1 MRNEIDMQ
9 DHSPRGG
16 TDQRRRSLLG
26 ALASA
31 GVLANLPIGA
41 RAQAWPT
48 KPVQIIH
55 GFNAGANPDL
65 ISRALQPA
73 LSERL
78 GQPVL
83 VDSRP
88 GASGR
93 IATTYVAKQP
103 ADGYTLIMITGGDGV
118 VAATARDLPYDL
130 LRDFAFV
137 SLTTVFPFLILVPV
151 DSPYKTLGE
160 LLDDARKRP
169 GKLSYGHSGV
179 ASTLHL
185 VGELMKDMAGVD
197 IVHIP
202 YKGTQAQELAA
213 GRPGLDM
220 AVSVATPAMPF
231 IKSGKVRVIAV
242 TSAARDPAF
251 PDVPTVGETLP
262 GYEVTSW
269 LGVAAPAGTSPAIV
283 DRLSSDIRAVL
294 ARDDVKARLAIMS
307 AHGTGSTG
315 AEFRARVA
323 ADIAKW
329 RRLAD
334 RVKLE

>member
-1 MRNEIDMQ
+1 MPDPLTK
-9 DHSPRGG
+9 SVG
-16 TDQRRRSLLG
+16 RRRSLVAALVG
-26 ALASA
+26 AAL
-31 GVLANLPIGA
+31 IGA
-41 RAQAWPT
+41 WPHPAPAQSWPV

-78 GQPVL
+78 GQSVI

-93 IATTYVAKQP
+93 IATSFVAKQP
-103 ADGYTLIMITGGDGV
+103 ADGYTFIMITGGDGV
-118 VAATARDLPYDL
+118 LAATVRDLPYDL

-137 SLTTVFPFLILVPV
+137 SLTTVFPFLIVVPA
-151 DSPYKTLGE
+151 DSPYRTLGE

-169 GKLSYGHSGV
+169 GKLGYGHSGV

-185 VGELMKDMAGVD
+185 VGELIKDMANVD

-213 GRPGLDM
+213 GRAGLDF
-220 AVSVATPAMPF
+220 AVSVSAPAMPL
-231 IKSGKVRVIAV
+231 IKAGRLRVLAV
-242 TSAARDPAF
+242 TSVARDPGF
-251 PDVPTVGETLP
+251 PDVPTVGETLA

-269 LGVAAPAGTSPAIV
+269 LGVAAPVGTSPAIV
-283 DRLSSDIRAVL
+283 DRLSLEIRTVL
-294 ARDDVKARLAIMS
+294 ARDDVKARLAMMS
-307 AHGTGSTG
+307 TQGTGSTG

-329 RRLAD
+329 RRLAEK
-334 RVKLE
+334 VKLD

>member
-1 MRNEIDMQ
+1 MRDDSSKRE
-9 DHSPRGG
+9 
-16 TDQRRRSLLG
+16 TDQHRRDLLG
-26 ALASA
+26 AIAST
-31 GVLANLPIGA
+31 VLLGGLPTVA
-41 RAQAWPT
+41 SAQAWPT

-93 IATTYVAKQP
+93 IATSYIAKQP

-118 VAATARDLPYDL
+118 IAATARDLPYDL
-130 LRDFAFV
+130 LRDFAFI
-137 SLTTVFPFLILVPV
+137 SLTTVFPFLIVVPV

-169 GKLSYGHSGV
+169 GKLGYGHSGV

-220 AVSVATPAMPF
+220 AVSVSAPAMPF
-231 IKSGKVRVIAV
+231 IKSGKLRVLAV

-251 PDVPTVGETLP
+251 PDAPAVAETLP

-294 ARDDVKARLAIMS
+294 ARDDVKARLATMS

-323 ADIAKW
+323 ADIDKW

-334 RVKLE
+334 KVKLD

>member
-1 MRNEIDMQ
+1 MDECFKAFSATN
-9 DHSPRGG
+9 
-16 TDQRRRSLLG
+16 RRCALFCLVAGAALSVAALG
-26 ALASA
+26 PVSA
-31 GVLANLPIGA
+31 
-41 RAQAWPT
+41 QSWPV

-78 GQPVL
+78 GQSVI

-93 IATTYVAKQP
+93 IATGFVAKQP
-103 ADGYTLIMITGGDGV
+103 ADGYTLVMITGGDGV
-118 VAATARDLPYDL
+118 LAATVRDLPYDL
-130 LRDFAFV
+130 LRDFSFV
-137 SLTTVFPFLILVPV
+137 SLTTVFPFLILVPA

-169 GKLSYGHSGV
+169 GKLGYGHSGV

-185 VGELMKDMAGVD
+185 VGELIKDMASVD

-213 GRPGLDM
+213 GRPGLDF
-220 AVSVATPAMPF
+220 AVSVSAPAMSL
-231 IKSGKVRVIAV
+231 IKAGRLRVLAV
-242 TSAARDPAF
+242 TSAARDPGF
-251 PDVPTVGETLP
+251 PEVPTVGETLA

-269 LGVAAPAGTSPAIV
+269 LGLAAPAGTPSAIV
-283 DRLSSDIRAVL
+283 DRLSLEVRTVL
-294 ARDDVKARLAIMS
+294 ARDDVRARLAMMGS
-307 AHGTGSTG
+307 HGTGSTG
-315 AEFRARVA
+315 AEFRSRVA

-329 RRLAD
+329 RRLAEK
-334 RVKLE
+334 VKLD

>member
-1 MRNEIDMQ
+1 MSDPSQIRATSND
-9 DHSPRGG
+9 
-16 TDQRRRSLLG
+16 RRALCS
-26 ALASA
+26 ALAGAALAALLSGSLSA
-31 GVLANLPIGA
+31 
-41 RAQAWPT
+41 QSWPV

-73 LSERL
+73 LTERL
-78 GQPVL
+78 GQSVI

-93 IATTYVAKQP
+93 IATSFVAKQP

-118 VAATARDLPYDL
+118 LAATVKDLPYDL

-137 SLTTVFPFLILVPV
+137 SLTTVFPFLIVVPI

-169 GKLSYGHSGV
+169 GKLGYGHSGV

-185 VGELMKDMAGVD
+185 VGELIKDTASVD

-213 GRPGLDM
+213 GRPGLDF

-231 IKSGKVRVIAV
+231 IKAGKLRVLAV
-242 TSAARDPAF
+242 TSAARDPGF
-251 PDVPTVGETLP
+251 PDVPTVGETLT

-283 DRLSSDIRAVL
+283 DRLSLEIRTVL
-294 ARDDVKARLAIMS
+294 ARDDVKARLATMG

-329 RRLAD
+329 RRLAEK
-334 RVKLE
+334 VKLD

>member
-1 MRNEIDMQ
+1 MHDERRDA
-9 DHSPRGG
+9 
-16 TDQRRRSLLG
+16 DQRRRAVLG
-26 ALASA
+26 AIAGA
-31 GVLANLPIGA
+31 GVLGSLPKLA
-41 RAQAWPT
+41 SAQAWPT

-73 LSERL
+73 LSEGL
-78 GQPVL
+78 GQPV
-83 VDSRP
+83 VIDSRP

-93 IATTYVAKQP
+93 IATAFVAKQP
-103 ADGYTLIMITGGDGV
+103 PDGYTLIMITGGDGV
-118 VAATARDLPYDL
+118 LAATVRDLPYDL

-151 DSPYKTLGE
+151 DSSYQTLGE

-169 GKLSYGHSGV
+169 GKLGYGHSGV

-220 AVSVATPAMPF
+220 AVSVSAPAMPF
-231 IKSGKVRVIAV
+231 IKSGKLRVLAV

-251 PDVPTVGETLP
+251 PAVPTVGETLA

-269 LGVAAPAGTSPAIV
+269 LGVAAPAGTNAAIV
-283 DRLSSDIRAVL
+283 DRLSFEVRAAL
-294 ARDDVKARLAIMS
+294 ARDDVKARLAVMS

-315 AEFRARVA
+315 PEFRARVA
-323 ADIAKW
+323 SDIAKW
-329 RRLAD
+329 KRLAEK
-334 RVKLE
+334 VKLD